1 MSKIANWQY
10 CKPINNTIFYLSPSI
25 RSHLTFAMHSW
36 RGRNTETRRSK
47 KKHSRNKSR
56 KQNFAL
62 SKANFS
68 LSFVAVVTVVVV
80 VDSCFLLGLCFSGS
94 DETRQQ
100 QQIALNASKVAPG
113 TSRFSRKL
121 ARASSSSSSSSYSS
135 LVRFIGN
142 LLFTSYNVSQNSPR
156 KVTKFNSINKFLN
169 LIRPKLPAPE
179 YIGYAQHKTRF
190 GTAKFVNYSILK
202 VKTILSSWQLHSPN
216 NPPCYS
222 PNQSTH
228 LTFLFGNQV

>member
-1 MSKIANWQY
+1 M
-10 CKPINNTIFYLSPSI
+10 
-25 RSHLTFAMHSW
+25 
-36 RGRNTETRRSK
+36 
-47 KKHSRNKSR
+47 
-56 KQNFAL
+56 AL
-62 SKANFS
+62 
-68 LSFVAVVTVVVV
+68 
-80 VDSCFLLGLCFSGS
+80 
-94 DETRQQ
+94 
-100 QQIALNASKVAPG
+100 G

-169 LIRPKLPAPE
+169 LIRPKLPEPVCA
-179 YIGYAQHKTRF
+179 GYAQHKTRF

-216 NPPCYS
+216 NPPYYS
-222 PNQSTH
+222 PIHNRLIWPFCFVIKFNKLSTSCSVR
-228 LTFLFGNQV
+228 LRPFLGWVLWHFASNRYKIFKFNLKSIQTHTYICTLSARYKNKLQQLYSSLGPA